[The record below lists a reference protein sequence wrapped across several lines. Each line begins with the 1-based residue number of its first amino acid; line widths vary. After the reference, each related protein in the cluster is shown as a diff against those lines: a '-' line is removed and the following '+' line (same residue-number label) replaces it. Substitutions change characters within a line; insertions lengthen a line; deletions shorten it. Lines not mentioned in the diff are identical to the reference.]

1 METKSDIED
10 GDERRYRAPA
20 LEKGLDVLE
29 LLAVSDR
36 HLTVNEIGR
45 ILERSHGELFRM
57 IQVLG
62 YRGFI
67 EQVAGTDGYQLTDR
81 LLSLGMHRPLMRSL
95 VEVATPEMRQ
105 LAEYCGQSCHLAVR
119 AEGDIVVVARM
130 ESSQQLSFSVPIGY
144 RQSIWRTAS
153 GAILYAHQPDDVRTR
168 WRSAFSPAP
177 TSGELDQFQQRVDR
191 IAQDGVETAHS
202 PFVEG
207 VTDLSAPIRRGDF
220 AVAAL
225 TIPFLKRL
233 NPKVSADDAV
243 AALKAAASRI
253 SDRLIGADLRP

>member
-1 METKSDIED
+1 MDDELLED
-10 GDERRYRAPA
+10 RRYKAPA

-29 LLAVSDR
+29 RLATSER
-36 HLTVNEIGR
+36 PLTVNEIGR
-45 ILERSHGELFRM
+45 MLDRSHGELFRM

-62 YRGFI
+62 YRGYI
-67 EQVAGTDGYQLTDR
+67 EQVPGTDGYELTDR

-144 RQSIWRTAS
+144 RQSLWRTAS
-153 GAILYAHQPDDVRTR
+153 GAALYAHQPEDVRAR
-168 WRSAFSPAP
+168 WRASFAPAP
-177 TSGELDQFQQRVDR
+177 DTVAMDDFQRRVDTLLER
-191 IAQDGVETAHS
+191 GIEAARS

-207 VTDLSAPIRRGDF
+207 VTDISAPIRRGDF

-233 NPKVSADDAV
+233 NPKVDADKAV
-243 AALKAAASRI
+243 EALKAAAVRI
-253 SDRLIGADLRP
+253 SERLIGADLRP